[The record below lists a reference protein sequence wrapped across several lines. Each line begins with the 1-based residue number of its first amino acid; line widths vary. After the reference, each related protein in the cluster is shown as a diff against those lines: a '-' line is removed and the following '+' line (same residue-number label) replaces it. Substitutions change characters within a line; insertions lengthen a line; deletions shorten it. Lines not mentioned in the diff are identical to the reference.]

1 MQSHDKNATYSAIEI
16 AKILVRDPDTV
27 VDLLTY
33 DRICDEICQGRAIE
47 SLSND
52 QKDALFS
59 LEMGI
64 NDLMYLG
71 YSQDQIETF
80 LDAYQEAY
88 DNSSIEQITPE
99 RTIKT
104 ARERIYMTAYTIAA
118 FPYGPPIILTEKYN
132 KMALK
137 GFTPDQT
144 RFSLQCLTSKLS
156 GKLMDKREDNPH
168 LFTANREHAPQY
180 SELEM

>member
-1 MQSHDKNATYSAIEI
+1 MQIQSQTYCAVDI
-16 AKILVRDPDTV
+16 AELLVRDPDKV
-27 VDLLTY
+27 VDFLTY
-33 DRICDEICQGRAIE
+33 DRICNEICQGRALE

-52 QKDALFS
+52 HKDALFS

-71 YSQDQIETF
+71 FSKDQIDVF

-88 DNSSIEQITPE
+88 DNSSIEQTTPE

-104 ARERIYMTAYTIAA
+104 ARERIYLTAYTIAA

-144 RFSLQCLTSKLS
+144 RISLQCLTSQLS

-168 LFTANREHAPQY
+168 LFTANHEHAQKF
-180 SELEM
+180 SELGM

>member
-1 MQSHDKNATYSAIEI
+1 MHNHQSATYSAIDI
-16 AKILVRDPDTV
+16 ARIMVRDPDTV
-27 VDLLTY
+27 VDFLTY

-59 LEMGI
+59 LEMGV

-71 YSQDQIETF
+71 FSEDQIETF
-80 LDAYQEAY
+80 LDAYQDAY
-88 DNSSIEQITPE
+88 DNSYIEQTTPE
-99 RTIKT
+99 RTIKS
-104 ARERIYMTAYTIAA
+104 ARERVYLTAYTIAA

-132 KMALK
+132 KMAIK

-144 RFSLQCLTSKLS
+144 RFSLQNLTSRLS
-156 GKLMDKREDNPH
+156 GKLMEKRDGNPH
-168 LFTANREHAPQY
+168 LFTTNPYLCEHDHN
-180 SELEM
+180 LEI